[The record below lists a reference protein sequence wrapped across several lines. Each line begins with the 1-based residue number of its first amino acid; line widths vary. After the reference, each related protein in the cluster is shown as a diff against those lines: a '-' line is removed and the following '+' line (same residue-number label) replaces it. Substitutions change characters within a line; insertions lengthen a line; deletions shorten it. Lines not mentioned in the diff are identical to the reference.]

1 MRERSVRRRNY
12 LEGWV
17 VLVIVLAAVGVAAV
31 GAMGARTTANLGN
44 AADRTAVQRQALRRY
59 ESAMYSRSAID
70 ASILKAAGGGAD
82 QKGVAAE
89 ADRLSQQVETDLR
102 DARDLFEAGYGPG
115 PLLTTFDAMA
125 AAMKSYVESAG
136 ALTGLM
142 TADPP
147 AVPAHLLEM
156 SARAVDLEQRQLE
169 FSAQITSATAEA
181 RASATALVDSSY
193 TRILWATSAAII
205 ALLLLAAAIY
215 RRMHLTF
222 AAKTAAE
229 ETTRVSSAR
238 LLDQIERQEFAE
250 DLHEAL
256 DGAPDEGMTL
266 SVIERALRQLPLS
279 GVAEVLLA
287 DSSSAHVHR
296 AASTSDAPGCGVAS
310 PNDCPAVRRGQALT
324 FPSSE
329 ALRACPLMQG
339 RASGPLSATCVP
351 LLFNGQGIGVLHA
364 TGPEG
369 EEPTSLAAAGIR
381 AIANDGAMRIGTMR
395 VIATTQFQAKTDG
408 LTGMVNRRTLEERL
422 REHVNANASMTLAM
436 VDLDHFKRLN
446 DTYGH
451 EAGDR
456 ALRVFSTVVHD
467 SLRTGDIAGR
477 YGGEEFVLAFPGLA
491 LPEALGVIERVRD
504 AVRDATDS
512 GACPAFTAGFGVAEW
527 QPGMTVDAIL
537 RIADDRLREAKRLGR
552 DRVISD
558 EPLLLTT

>member
-1 MRERSVRRRNY
+1 
-12 LEGWV
+12 
-17 VLVIVLAAVGVAAV
+17 
-31 GAMGARTTANLGN
+31 
-44 AADRTAVQRQALRRY
+44 
-59 ESAMYSRSAID
+59 
-70 ASILKAAGGGAD
+70 
-82 QKGVAAE
+82 
-89 ADRLSQQVETDLR
+89 
-102 DARDLFEAGYGPG
+102 
-115 PLLTTFDAMA
+115 
-125 AAMKSYVESAG
+125 MKSYVESAG

-193 TRILWATSAAII
+193 TRILLATSAAII
-205 ALLLLAAAIY
+205 ALLFLAAAIY

-512 GACPAFTAGFGVAEW
+512 GACPAFTASFGVAEW